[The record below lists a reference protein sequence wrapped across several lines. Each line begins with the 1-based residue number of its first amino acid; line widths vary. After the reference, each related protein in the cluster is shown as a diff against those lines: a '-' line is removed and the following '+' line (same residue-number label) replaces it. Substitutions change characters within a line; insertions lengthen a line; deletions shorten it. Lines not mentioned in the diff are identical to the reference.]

1 MLSTP
6 ESLGNLG
13 TTMTF
18 SLLFHLLFRGHF
30 FFLVATSHSWQ
41 GDNPVLPGFPTCW
54 WHQTLSGLCFF
65 FFFFPQQGC
74 CLVISLSP
82 DSVFGLSRRCQLQMF
97 TGCFIVGSVQLFYC
111 WGSRRVTPPNDH
123 SLKNHRKKLFSFLC
137 VITIKEVFTFLPE
150 SRQKMLM

>member
-30 FFLVATSHSWQ
+30 FFFVATSHSWQ
-41 GDNPVLPGFPTCW
+41 GDNPVLPGSPTCW

-65 FFFFPQQGC
+65 FFPTAGVLSCHKPFPR
-74 CLVISLSP
+74 LSLRSLSSLPAP
-82 DSVFGLSRRCQLQMF
+82 DVHRLLHCGLCPALLLLGF
-97 TGCFIVGSVQLFYC
+97 KTCYP
-111 WGSRRVTPPNDH
+111 PPNDH